1 MGTSTSFRLS
11 DSARNALAEYAARS
25 GASVTSALEQLI
37 LEATRAAEYPGIVY
51 RGPTGSRQAAIAG
64 GPDVWEVVARVQEV
78 SGPLR
83 ARVEQV
89 HAESGLAPSLIELAI
104 EFAAAHTDEVTDLIA
119 RHEAAIARSQD
130 LVAARDAL
138 LA

>member
-1 MGTSTSFRLS
+1 M
-11 DSARNALAEYAARS
+11 
-25 GASVTSALEQLI
+25 
-37 LEATRAAEYPGIVY
+37 
-51 RGPTGSRQAAIAG
+51 
-64 GPDVWEVVARVQEV
+64 
-78 SGPLR
+78 
-83 ARVEQV
+83 